1 MHDYLDDRI
10 MIVIIMIFT
19 IHIVFIVVHDQIY
32 FDIVLKAKTGSTNIL
47 IIRLFG
53 FNCWHQSLIK

>member
-32 FDIVLKAKTGSTNIL
+32 LDIVLKAKTGSTNIL

-53 FNCWHQSLIK
+53 FNC